1 MILRSSP
8 SSPFGRKCKLSA
20 SILGI
25 MDRFEI
31 TRTNTNDPD
40 DPIATENPLAKIPA
54 LILDDGSIMYD
65 SRVICEY
72 FDTLAGG
79 GKLFP
84 ADNTRWAALT
94 LQSLGDGILDAGIL
108 QVYEKRFRPVDKR
121 HQEWV
126 DRQTGKVSRALAHLE
141 ANTPLT
147 GNAPTIGDI
156 TLACALG
163 YQDFRFEGTWR
174 KDHPNLV
181 AWLDTFA
188 KAVPAYDETIPKD

>member
-20 SILGI
+20 SILGL

-40 DPIATENPLAKIPA
+40 DPISKENPLAKIPA
-54 LILDDGSIMYD
+54 LVLDDGSVMYD

-72 FDTLAGG
+72 FDSLAGG
-79 GKLFP
+79 GKIFP
-84 ADNTRWAALT
+84 TGDTRWPALT
-94 LQSLGDGILDAGIL
+94 LQALGDGILDAGIL
-108 QVYEKRFRPVDKR
+108 QVYEKRFRPEDKR

-126 DRQTGKVSRALAHLE
+126 DRQAGKISRALAHLE
-141 ANTPLT
+141 ANTPKPVE
-147 GNAPTIGDI
+147 APTIGEI

-174 KDHPNLV
+174 STHPNLV
-181 AWLDTFA
+181 AWLDSFD
-188 KAVPAYDETIPKD
+188 KVVPSYGETIPSD